1 MVFLGLCPA
10 AERLPG
16 FFKIK
21 MYIVIAIRDF
31 PTFPLK
37 WRDSYFVAHRETIEQ
52 AKDAAKAEVRLRGG
66 KYGCVIYRANKDEAE
81 VCRINGN
88 GEEI

>member
-1 MVFLGLCPA
+1 
-10 AERLPG
+10 
-16 FFKIK
+16 

-31 PTFPLK
+31 PTFPLR
-37 WRDSYFVAHRETIEQ
+37 WRGSYFVAQRETIEL
-52 AKDAAKAEVRLRGG
+52 AKDAAKEEVRLRGG
-66 KYGCVIYRANKDEAE
+66 KYGCVIYRANQDEME